1 MFGLDSRV
9 LRIVWTLVF
18 CYLLYRLRDTIFLVV
33 LSIIIAYMLLPVVDF
48 IYSRLTHGR
57 HRGWALAGVY
67 LLIFALI
74 LCVGGLIGYYA
85 FQQAVELTKQ
95 IPDLTQPNAIDHI
108 HLPKFLERW
117 DAPIRD
123 HLKSWIEVHGKDMLE
138 TLTDL
143 SMKLLSAAG
152 SIVLLLIVLLLSYL
166 LLRNGPDLLE
176 GIVCALP
183 PASRPKFQEILRD
196 EHDFL
201 KHWARSVVLCAIITD
216 AIYVIAFSLLRVPY
230 SVLLALMM
238 FPFEF
243 IPLVGPPLAFLIVL
257 IIAAVT
263 GFHAFGWLIFL
274 FVLVRLLVDYV
285 LQPYLFSS
293 GQFELP
299 PFIVIVSALAGEA
312 IAGVPGVLLSIPV
325 SATIL
330 ILYRR
335 LYCDTSPDKQI
346 TEAALPARVEL

>member
-1 MFGLDSRV
+1 
-9 LRIVWTLVF
+9 
-18 CYLLYRLRDTIFLVV
+18 
-33 LSIIIAYMLLPVVDF
+33 
-48 IYSRLTHGR
+48 
-57 HRGWALAGVY
+57 
-67 LLIFALI
+67 
-74 LCVGGLIGYYA
+74 
-85 FQQAVELTKQ
+85 
-95 IPDLTQPNAIDHI
+95 
-108 HLPKFLERW
+108 
-117 DAPIRD
+117 
-123 HLKSWIEVHGKDMLE
+123 MLE

-263 GFHAFGWLIFL
+263 DFHAFG
-274 FVLVRLLVDYV
+274 
-285 LQPYLFSS
+285 
-293 GQFELP
+293 
-299 PFIVIVSALAGEA
+299 
-312 IAGVPGVLLSIPV
+312 
-325 SATIL
+325 
-330 ILYRR
+330 
-335 LYCDTSPDKQI
+335 
-346 TEAALPARVEL
+346 